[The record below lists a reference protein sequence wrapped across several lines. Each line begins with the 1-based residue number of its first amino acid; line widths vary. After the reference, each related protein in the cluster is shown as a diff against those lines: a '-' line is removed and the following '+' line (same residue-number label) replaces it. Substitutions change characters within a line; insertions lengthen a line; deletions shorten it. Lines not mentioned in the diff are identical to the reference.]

1 MSDKPLGVIM
11 KFLYLSSFCSSLE
24 YERIFKKYGTTSSH
38 ASHRFHKLLTRG
50 LVSNGIGVETITH
63 RTIKNATKEER
74 RKKNEC
80 VDGINFNYIPVRNL
94 GKYDRIYTIVE
105 AFRLLNKLKK
115 EDPQLVICT
124 DILRGELSIAT
135 LLFRMFNKC
144 KTIGLVTDVPN
155 FRANEERK
163 GIKALP
169 YKIKNF
175 LISKY
180 DSYIFLTE
188 KMNETLNLE
197 GKPYVI
203 IEGIVD
209 ESISEIPNILENKHP
224 EKVVMMAGLLEKEY
238 GVDALVEAF
247 YNIKIDDARLHFY
260 GKGKSADVIKA
271 YAEKDSRICFFGEVL
286 NNKIIEEEKKAF
298 LLVNPRPAVGEWV
311 SYSFP
316 SKNMEYISS
325 GTPMLAYELPCI
337 PKEYDGHYIKIADR
351 LEQILGDVLNKERLE
366 LHQFGLDAQR
376 WIIENK
382 NSNVQTR
389 NLVKMINEHL
399 LK

>member
-1 MSDKPLGVIM
+1 M
-11 KFLYLSSFCSSLE
+11 KFLYLSSFCSSFE

-50 LVSNGIGVETITH
+50 LVLNGIGVETVTH
-63 RTIKNATKEER
+63 RTIKNATEEER
-74 RKKNEC
+74 SEKNEC
-80 VDGINFNYIPVRNL
+80 VDGIKFNYIPVRNL
-94 GKYDRIYTIVE
+94 GALDRLYTIFK
-105 AFRLLNKLKK
+105 ACCLLNKLKK

-135 LLFRMFNKC
+135 TLFKIFNKC
-144 KTIGLVTDVPN
+144 KTIGLVTDIPN

-163 GIKALP
+163 GIRALP
-169 YKIKNF
+169 YKLKNF
-175 LISKY
+175 LISRY

-188 KMNETLNLE
+188 EMNETLNSK

-209 ESISEIPNILENKHP
+209 ETISEPPNIPENKYP

-238 GVDALVEAF
+238 GVDALLEAF
-247 YNIKIDDARLHFY
+247 HNIKTEDALLHFY
-260 GKGKSADVIKA
+260 GKGKSVELIKSYA
-271 YAEKDSRICFFGEVL
+271 YKDSRICFFGEVI
-286 NNKIIEEEKKAF
+286 NSKIIEEEKKSF
-298 LLVNPRPAVGEWV
+298 LLINPRPAVGEWV
-311 SYSFP
+311 KYSFP

-337 PKEYDGHYIKIADR
+337 PKEYDGYYFKINDS
-351 LEQILGDVLNKERLE
+351 LEQILGDLLNQERSK
-366 LHQFGLDAQR
+366 LHQFGLNAQR
-376 WIIENK
+376 WILENK
-382 NSNVQTR
+382 NSRVQTLH
-389 NLVKMINEHL
+389 LVKMINEHL